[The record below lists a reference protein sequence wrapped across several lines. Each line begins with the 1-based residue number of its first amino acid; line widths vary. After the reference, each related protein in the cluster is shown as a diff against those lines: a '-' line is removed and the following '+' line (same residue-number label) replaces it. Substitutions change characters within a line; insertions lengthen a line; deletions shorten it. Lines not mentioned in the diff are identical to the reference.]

1 MKELFLTAAKG
12 AVIGGTMLIPGVSG
26 GSMAMM
32 MGIYDKLIM
41 AVSNFRKDMKKHF
54 FFLLWF
60 CIGAGLGMLIIARPL
75 LHLLEVFP
83 YPTQFFFIGAVVG
96 CVPMIYQKAQI
107 SGFSWHIPVYIAIGI
122 GAVFL
127 VSLASAGP
135 HGGAGQSVQP
145 LYLVVAGIVAAA
157 ALVLPGISVSY
168 LLLMFN
174 LYDSTMQAISGLQ
187 ITFLLPLLIGL
198 CIGIIVTTKLLD
210 QLMHRHPRATYLII
224 LGFMLASVLEVF
236 PGVPPVSQWLVCVLA
251 LLAGFFV
258 IYLISRE

>member
-1 MKELFLTAAKG
+1 MKDLFLTAAKG

-32 MGIYDKLIM
+32 MGIYDRLIM
-41 AVSNFRKDMKKHF
+41 AVSNFRKDMKKYF

-96 CVPMIYQKAQI
+96 CVPMIYRKAQI
-107 SGFSWHIPVYIAIGI
+107 TGFSWKVPVYIAIGI
-122 GAVFL
+122 AAVALF
-127 VSLASAGP
+127 SLAPAGSQDSAGQAA
-135 HGGAGQSVQP
+135 HP
-145 LYLVVAGIVAAA
+145 LYLVVAGVVAAA

-168 LLLMFN
+168 LLLMLN
-174 LYDSTMQAISGLQ
+174 LYDSTMQAISSLQ

-198 CIGIIVTTKLLD
+198 CIGIILTTKLLD
-210 QLMHRHPRATYLII
+210 RLMHRHPRATYLII
-224 LGFMLASVLEVF
+224 LGFMLASVPEVF
-236 PGVPPVSQWLVCVLA
+236 PGVPPVSLWPVCA
-251 LLAGFFV
+251 LTLLSGFFV
-258 IYLISRE
+258 IYLVSRE